1 MPSFA
6 SVADYQAT
14 QEEPGRSVLAELR
27 QRMTALVPGVEEQ
40 ITYDIPTFALDGRRF
55 LHAAT
60 WKRHLAIYPVPE
72 STPED
77 PGLAGDLAP
86 YLSGQSTLKLV
97 YRQGI
102 PWPLVERV
110 IRAHVHRTQ
119 TDGDTAG

>member
-1 MPSFA
+1 MPPFA
-6 SVADYQAT
+6 SVDDYQAA

-27 QRMTALVPGVEEQ
+27 SRVPELVPGVEEVVS
-40 ITYDIPTFALDGRRF
+40 YNIPTFALDGRRF

-60 WKRHLAIYPVPE
+60 WKKHLAIYPVPE
-72 STPED
+72 PTPED
-77 PGLAGDLAP
+77 PGLADDLAP

-110 IRAHVHRTQ
+110 VLAHVHRARE
-119 TDGDTAG
+119 G

>member
-1 MPSFA
+1 MPTFA
-6 SVADYQAT
+6 SVPDYQAA

-27 QRMTALVPGVEEQ
+27 ERVTGLVPGVEEQ
-40 ITYDIPTFALDGRRF
+40 ITYDMPTFALDGRRF

-60 WKRHLAIYPVPE
+60 WKQHLAIYPVPE
-72 STPED
+72 PTPED
-77 PGLAGDLAP
+77 PGLADDLAP

-110 IRAHVHRTQ
+110 VMAHVHRAQ
-119 TDGDTAG
+119 AEE